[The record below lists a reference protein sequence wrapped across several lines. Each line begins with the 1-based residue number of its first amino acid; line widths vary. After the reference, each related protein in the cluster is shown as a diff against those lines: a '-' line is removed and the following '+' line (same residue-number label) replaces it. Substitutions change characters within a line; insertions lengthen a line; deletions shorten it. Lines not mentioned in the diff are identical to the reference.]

1 MKEDLIKD
9 LNKENQYLDKFPKIE
24 NLSNL
29 SEEDKNIIWKYIEKM
44 VATNTFW
51 RGNDRKIA
59 ARKKYI
65 ENNVYRKLN
74 LESKRKKKKKKQAK
88 KESILKEKNALIEK
102 LYEILILDKKN
113 TLGNI
118 INFINTYGQVKDNEE
133 EFIKYCIDISRKLYI
148 SRDYDTKAPNL
159 SREKKS
165 NEEDEDNKS
174 NPIEDQIKQ
183 KDLQD
188 KDESELEKQQNKE
201 KDFEVG
207 LEQNE
212 KTRIIKK
219 YFYYILKEIEN
230 KYSKYINLFIISYF
244 INKNILDRNI
254 NKIFEPTNMDRLFY
268 KEDKLYLYLIKCN
281 RTDLNN
287 RKDEIEYKINNY
299 DLSSKKNIKEILDN
313 LCLRPKKG
321 KEIKNRT
328 NLVDNKTVEQIYSE
342 TEEEKEKILKEKLRK
357 FLFSEIFKTSKNKSK
372 EEILNGI
379 IDPLYPLSFW
389 KEFHSCFQYKI
400 EEANYYSL
408 LKSVNQR
415 ADRRKEKMRKILDNI
430 FNTLENNNYKFDS
443 KEDREDIEEL
453 DNTTKQKIIKFIK
466 LSIPDKNIRNNE
478 EKGKTRQK
486 DLVNK
491 LKEHKIKKC
500 DGYKEGIVHLV
511 TENKVLTEEE
521 KKELD
526 EHLEHC
532 NNCAEYFKA
541 LASGNEY
548 INEELEKGKSFPYD
562 KKYDVIEPIKTLTHN
577 EELINY
583 YVQEFINEPNSY
595 TQKNLIL
602 AYIKTG
608 NIEKATEFYNKSME
622 EMYKIINNKEIKNG

>member
-1 MKEDLIKD
+1 MKENYTLDDFSKYEEYTLDKFPEIKD
-9 LNKENQYLDKFPKIE
+9 LNYLTD
-24 NLSNL
+24 
-29 SEEDKNIIWKYIEKM
+29 EDKEIIYKCIANM
-44 VATNTFW
+44 VYSNDNTFL

-65 ENNVYRKLN
+65 ENNIYRKLN
-74 LESKRKKKKKKQAK
+74 LESKNKKKKKNQEK
-88 KESILKEKNALIEK
+88 KERYNVLKEKDALIDK

-113 TLGNI
+113 TSGNI
-118 INFINTYGQVKDNEE
+118 ISFINTYGQVKDNEK
-133 EFIKYCIDISRKLYI
+133 EFIKYCNGISRKLDI

-165 NEEDEDNKS
+165 NEGYEDNKS

-188 KDESELEKQQNKE
+188 KCESELEKQQNKE
-201 KDFEVG
+201 EEFEAG
-207 LEQNE
+207 AKQREYR
-212 KTRIIKK
+212 RIINK
-219 YFYYILKEIEN
+219 YLYYIFKEIEN
-230 KYSKYINLFIISYF
+230 KYSKYINLFIISYH
-244 INKNILDRNI
+244 IHEDILDRNI
-254 NKIFEPTNMDRLFY
+254 NFEPTDMDRLFY
-268 KEDKLYLYLIKCN
+268 KEDKLYKYLKLN

-287 RKDEIEYKINNY
+287 KKDEIEYKINNY
-299 DLSSKKNIKEILDN
+299 DLSSKKNIKEILDR

-321 KEIKNRT
+321 KKIKDRK
-328 NLVDNKTVEQIYSE
+328 NLVDNKTVEQIYKK
-342 TEEEKEKILKEKLRK
+342 TEEEKKKILKENLRK
-357 FLFSEIFKTSKNKSK
+357 FLFSEIFKTSGYTSK

-379 IDPLYPLSFW
+379 IDPLFFW
-389 KEFHSCFQYKI
+389 KEFDSYFQYKI
-400 EEANYYSL
+400 EKTSYYSL
-408 LKSVNQR
+408 LKTVNQR

-430 FNTLENNNYKFDS
+430 FNSLENSNYKFDS
-443 KEDREDIEEL
+443 EEDREDIKEIDTME
-453 DNTTKQKIIKFIK
+453 FIEVIR

-478 EKGKTRQK
+478 EKGKNRQK
-486 DLVNK
+486 ELVNK

-500 DGYKEGIVHLV
+500 DGYKEGIVHRV

-521 KKELD
+521 NKELD

-532 NNCAEYFKA
+532 NNCVEYLKA
-541 LASGNEY
+541 LYDGNEY